1 MTPHLE
7 EASVI
12 VIPSQR
18 PHSEPSGD
26 GDLEVIQKPGGE
38 QEIFVVGV
46 VGEHSR
52 S

>member
-18 PHSEPSGD
+18 AHSEPSGD

-46 VGEHSR
+46 VGEDSR